1 MKKLYVLATAFMI
14 GASAQAQIIDFENF
28 LPTADTFDNGWAGNG
43 DFILDDVRFYN
54 NYDATWGSWTG
65 FSISNKTDVVTPGW
79 GNQFSAWTGSGH
91 NASESYAV
99 FYSSGSISVD
109 QENISLDQFKITNTT
124 YSALSMRDGDGF
136 GKQFGSIY
144 NGDSTVVDGT
154 NGEDFYRVWVYGK
167 SHDGSMV
174 DSVEI
179 YLADYRFADNSQD
192 YIVDSWIDVDLTGF
206 LFIIGELSFKIE
218 SSDTTGGWINTPTY
232 FTIDGLNRT
241 TYGGINEQQLSN
253 ISIFPNPVK
262 DFVNINGESG
272 HLMITSLSGEI
283 LLEAVHEQS
292 TSVNLSEFPSGVY
305 IVHLENV
312 NGSFKS
318 KVVKN

>member
-1 MKKLYVLATAFMI
+1 
-14 GASAQAQIIDFENF
+14 
-28 LPTADTFDNGWAGNG
+28 
-43 DFILDDVRFYN
+43 
-54 NYDATWGSWTG
+54 
-65 FSISNKTDVVTPGW
+65 
-79 GNQFSAWTGSGH
+79 
-91 NASESYAV
+91 
-99 FYSSGSISVD
+99 
-109 QENISLDQFKITNTT
+109 
-124 YSALSMRDGDGF
+124 
-136 GKQFGSIY
+136 
-144 NGDSTVVDGT
+144 
-154 NGEDFYRVWVYGK
+154 
-167 SHDGSMV
+167 MV

-232 FTIDGLNRT
+232 FAIDGLNRT

-262 DFVNINGESG
+262 DIVNINGESG

-312 NGSFKS
+312 NGSYKS